1 MKNKKDHNNN
11 VTVSLFYS
19 LTIAATGQDSIAS
32 LAESSNSA
40 GTSPMMFS
48 ANPSSFK
55 SKTYGHTAVQAPH
68 PIQLSFT
75 LYIFYSSYL
84 FLSSL

>member
-55 SKTYGHTAVQAPH
+55 SKTKYPKRDNKILPGIVNEITSYKV
-68 PIQLSFT
+68 T
-75 LYIFYSSYL
+75 LLISSP
-84 FLSSL
+84 

>member
-1 MKNKKDHNNN
+1 MKNKKDHNNI

-55 SKTYGHTAVQAPH
+55 SKTSGHTAVEAPL
-68 PIQLSFT
+68 PIQLSDTF
-75 LYIFYSSYL
+75 YIFYSSYL

>member
-1 MKNKKDHNNN
+1 MNNNFKYVKNKKDHNNN

-55 SKTYGHTAVQAPH
+55 SKTSGHCQRTVQH
-68 PIQLSFT
+68 PPKPVLH
-75 LYIFYSSYL
+75 
-84 FLSSL
+84 